1 MTKLKLKIHGIEV
14 EYEGNK
20 KFLETKVLQI
30 LEAVKKSH
38 NEEVKKTL
46 QELNE
51 DLQQNLTT
59 LEGYSTS
66 MSQLNEEI
74 GRIIKE
80 NVENS
85 MSILESIRAHINS
98 PSDLII
104 ATQKMQEMQMS
115 FNLQYLM
122 LQNKISHENRQ
133 FSMVSNIMKT
143 KHDTAK
149 NSINNIR

>member
-14 EYEGNK
+14 EYDGNK

-51 DLQQNLTT
+51 DLQQNLIT
-59 LEGYSTS
+59 LEGYSAS
-66 MSQLNEEI
+66 VSQMNEEI
-74 GRIIKE
+74 ARIIKE
-80 NVENS
+80 NDESS
-85 MSILESIRAHINS
+85 MSILEKIRAHVNS
-98 PSDLII
+98 PSDLI
-104 ATQKMQEMQMS
+104 ADTKNMQEMQMS

-122 LQNKISHENRQ
+122 LQNKISQENRQ
-133 FSMVSNIMKT
+133 FSLVSNIMKT